1 MKKSNNLHLASFQWA
16 LVTTIGISIGISLAD
31 FFIPHYYLV
40 IHGFLRRIYY
50 IPVILTGLLCGTRK
64 TVYLVGFIAMAYLP
78 LVLFQWD
85 NHQLPANLEEL
96 YEILILGCVGGIT
109 GILSDRERKKGSELR
124 EAYHDTIIRLA
135 MAAEYRDD
143 NTGAHLQRI
152 SRYAEV
158 IAQNL
163 RLPPY
168 QVGLI
173 RLAAPMHDIGK
184 IGIPDHILLTDRKLT
199 DEDLAIIKTHPE
211 IGYKILKDSQSPL
224 LKMSAEIALSH
235 HEKFDGS
242 GYPNGLRA
250 NGIPLAARIVAVADV
265 FDALTTSRPYKKS
278 YTIDESTKMMG
289 KEVGSHFDPKVFEA
303 FIRGI
308 DEIIRAI

>member
-1 MKKSNNLHLASFQWA
+1 MKKSNNFRLASFHWV
-16 LVTTIGISIGISLAD
+16 LVATIGISIGISLAH
-31 FFIPHYYLV
+31 FLIPHYYLV

-64 TVYLVGFIAMAYLP
+64 TIYLVGLISMVYLP

-109 GILSDRERKKGSELR
+109 GILSDRER
-124 EAYHDTIIRLA
+124 
-135 MAAEYRDD
+135 
-143 NTGAHLQRI
+143 
-152 SRYAEV
+152 
-158 IAQNL
+158 
-163 RLPPY
+163 
-168 QVGLI
+168 
-173 RLAAPMHDIGK
+173 K

-265 FDALTTSRPYKKS
+265 FDALTTSRPYKKLCQQP
-278 YTIDESTKMMG
+278 IK
-289 KEVGSHFDPKVFEA
+289 
-303 FIRGI
+303 
-308 DEIIRAI
+308 